1 MIKNNDD
8 LPLQNVNLPIE
19 STIPPTG
26 KAFRVRSAQGAL
38 RLLGR
43 ILYNVKKRE
52 IDLAEARLLIYGC
65 SVYVQA
71 VRDAVFEE
79 RLEAIEKKLRKENNH
94 E

>member
-1 MIKNNDD
+1 
-8 LPLQNVNLPIE
+8 
-19 STIPPTG
+19 
-26 KAFRVRSAQGAL
+26 
-38 RLLGR
+38 
-43 ILYNVKKRE
+43 VKKRE